1 MIKIPTIAMFSIG
14 LLLSLS
20 GTAVADVIVNTGTP
34 DGLLGALSRPETG
47 GVLETETGDDFI
59 LNSPT
64 SVTGGSFFGLIPT
77 GSSISDVT
85 VEIYRVFPLDS
96 TDPPSGNVL
105 TRVNSPSDNAF
116 DSRDSVAASLS
127 FSSSVINATFTA
139 ANSVVNGINKFPNQ
153 HTGGEGAVTGQEV
166 RVDVDFTSPFSL
178 PAGHYFFV
186 PQVHLSDG
194 NFLWLSAP
202 KPIAGPG
209 TPFLG
214 DLQAWIRNENLAP
227 DWSRIGSDIIGTPK
241 DGPTFQH
248 GILAGR
254 QRGSRAVRGSDNAA
268 RGRRHRCL
276 EKSKSSLTKKN
287 GF

>member
-1 MIKIPTIAMFSIG
+1 MTRIPTIATFSIG

-20 GTAVADVIVNTGTP
+20 ATAVADVIVNTGTP
-34 DGLLGALSRPETG
+34 DGLLGALSRPSTG

-105 TRVNSPSDNAF
+105 TRVNSPSDVAF

-127 FSSSVINATFTA
+127 FSSSLINATFTA

-153 HTGGEGAVTGQEV
+153 HTGGEGAVTGQEILLN
-166 RVDVDFTSPFSL
+166 VDFTSPFSL

-186 PQVHLSDG
+186 PQLHLSDG

-209 TPFLG
+209 TTPFSP

-227 DWSRIGSDIIGTPK
+227 DWSRIGTDIIGAAATGGPA
-241 DGPTFQH
+241 PTFNMAFSLD
-248 GILAGR
+248 GNVVPEPSAVPIMLLGAFAIAAWR
-254 QRGSRAVRGSDNAA
+254 SRSRA
-268 RGRRHRCL
+268 
-276 EKSKSSLTKKN
+276 
-287 GF
+287 